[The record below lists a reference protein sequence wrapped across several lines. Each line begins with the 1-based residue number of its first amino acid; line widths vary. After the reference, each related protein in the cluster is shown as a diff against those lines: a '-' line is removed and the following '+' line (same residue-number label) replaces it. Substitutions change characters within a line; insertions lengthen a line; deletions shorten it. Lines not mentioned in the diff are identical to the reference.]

1 MESISGIRNSMSKCR
16 AVEMNVTFTKTVR
29 RQDWRAT
36 VRQSRDNVR

>member
-29 RQDWRAT
+29 RQDRRAN